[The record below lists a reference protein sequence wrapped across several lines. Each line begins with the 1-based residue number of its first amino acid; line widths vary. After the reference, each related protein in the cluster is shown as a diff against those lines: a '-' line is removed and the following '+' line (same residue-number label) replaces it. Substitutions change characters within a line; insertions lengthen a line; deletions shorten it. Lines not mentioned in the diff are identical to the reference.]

1 MLELGNPPYQTTS
14 DTRTHYALIEAV
26 TAAIPCLADWAKST
40 GHGEVHQRDVDAL
53 RLCVMAVDVL
63 REEYSRTIN
72 PESPAGDWPTEILRL
87 IRPYKYQRVGK

>member
-1 MLELGNPPYQTTS
+1 MLELGNPPYQTTC

-63 REEYSRTIN
+63 REEYSRTII
-72 PESPAGDWPTEILRL
+72 PEHKAGEWTPDILTL
-87 IRPYKYQRVGK
+87 IRPYQYAKTH